1 MTKGICLDTGLLT
14 LFYSKNPPN
23 TIIELMNQIKQKKIR
38 AYIVWPVLIEVYKH
52 LCILKGKTYA
62 ESTITSLINN
72 YPVSVINLDISLI
85 LKAGAL
91 KCQHRTTL
99 SYNDCIII
107 AYSLNKKL
115 VLHTTEKDLPKI
127 PNLTIKKYQF

>member
-1 MTKGICLDTGLLT
+1 MTRGICLDTGLLT
-14 LFYSKNPPN
+14 LFYSKNPPHK
-23 TIIELMNQIKQKKIR
+23 IIELMDQIKQKKIR
-38 AYIVWPVLIEVYKH
+38 TYIVWPVLIEVYKH
-52 LCILKGKTYA
+52 LCILRGKNYA

-72 YPVSVINLDISLI
+72 YPVNIINLDISLI

-115 VLHTTEKDLPKI
+115 VLHSTEKDLPKI
-127 PNLTIKKYQF
+127 PNLSIVKYQF